1 MSRIVLFLSKRN
13 VMIEIQRDLCLQTP
27 SSFPTNQPKYT
38 HQLFSSSVLDAIG
51 KCCYIRT
58 FSSHARAAST
68 WGSISPGKRVIRHPV
83 PACPVAPWSLS
94 HPGSTFLSWWQVGGG
109 NLKCTWPHFHRSGW
123 WPVMTCLQRRKVS
136 IFPWPTFEYLYWG
149 LISIN
154 ISSNCHMNICI
165 NALAQKSQQTKNEQM
180 KMALINE
187 KEESGLDVDF
197 SGQLRS
203 TFIEKLT
210 SGRNFLLLVM

>member
-1 MSRIVLFLSKRN
+1 MV
-13 VMIEIQRDLCLQTP
+13 
-27 SSFPTNQPKYT
+27 
-38 HQLFSSSVLDAIG
+38 
-51 KCCYIRT
+51 
-58 FSSHARAAST
+58 
-68 WGSISPGKRVIRHPV
+68 
-83 PACPVAPWSLS
+83 SLS
-94 HPGSTFLSWWQVGGG
+94 PRVNFPQLVASGGREPQVH
-109 NLKCTWPHFHRSGW
+109 LAPLHFHRSGW

-210 SGRNFLLLVM
+210 SSRNFLLLFNFLLGIPGKYWAHPHLQEN

>member
-1 MSRIVLFLSKRN
+1 MNQVAPWGSWVANRGRRAPLSPWVELFCFCPKRN

-68 WGSISPGKRVIRHPV
+68 WGSIGPGKRVIRH

-154 ISSNCHMNICI
+154 ISS
-165 NALAQKSQQTKNEQM
+165 
-180 KMALINE
+180 
-187 KEESGLDVDF
+187 
-197 SGQLRS
+197 
-203 TFIEKLT
+203 
-210 SGRNFLLLVM
+210 